1 LLFIFQSIGTQELI
15 LIGIIALIFLGP
27 RKLPEYARKIG
38 KMMADLRNTTG
49 EFRETWEREVNFEQ
63 EAEALSLESIE
74 REAKRPAAI
83 TTGSSGDN
91 DAAKAVS
98 APAIRELDDAE
109 LERLRN
115 ADEKTIAPAEEKKEK
130 QYDDPDPESGSDTL
144 DNKRNWL

>member
-38 KMMADLRNTTG
+38 KMMAELRNTTG

-63 EAEALSLESIE
+63 EVEALNLESIE
-74 REAKRPAAI
+74 REAKRPAAM
-83 TTGSSGDN
+83 TTGSSSDT
-91 DAAKAVS
+91 DAAEAVS
-98 APAIRELDDAE
+98 APAIRQLDDAE
-109 LERLRN
+109 LERLKN
-115 ADEKTIAPAEEKKEK
+115 PDEKSIAPAEQTE
-130 QYDDPDPESGSDTL
+130 QQHDDSDPENESDAL